1 MFTAGRLAVGLALF
15 NDLERAAWWTGLNTS
30 QSQLR
35 ACHALALR
43 YYSHV
48 IEGEME
54 GLDRHLVAVINLL
67 LLSAMQSVEELSP
80 RDSLAAVM
88 RLSSS
93 RDLLSGEC
101 EKAEYAK
108 IKVRVVPFA
117 E

>member
-1 MFTAGRLAVGLALF
+1 MFAAGRLAVGLALF
-15 NDLERAAWWTGLNTS
+15 SDLETAAWWTGLNTS

-35 ACHALALR
+35 ACHVLALR

-48 IEGEME
+48 IEGEIE
-54 GLDRHLVAVINLL
+54 GLERHLVAVINLL

-93 RDLLSGEC
+93 RDLLLGDC

-108 IKVRVVPFA
+108 IELRVMC
-117 E
+117 